1 VAVDARVILAYLQK
15 IQFSKNKSDVVAK
28 EDGSFV
34 KREKRKIEQ
43 PAPPQPAAPQQP
55 GQPIA
60 VAQPPPPKRQAQPRA
75 QQNQPHNILFCQ
87 GLPDNCTDQMLVVL
101 FTQYTGYKEVRLIA
115 AKNVAFV
122 EFEDSIQ
129 AGIALQQLNGFKLT
143 PEQPMS
149 VSYARK

>member
-1 VAVDARVILAYLQK
+1 MAT
-15 IQFSKNKSDVVAK
+15 
-28 EDGSFV
+28 
-34 KREKRKIEQ
+34 
-43 PAPPQPAAPQQP
+43 
-55 GQPIA
+55 
-60 VAQPPPPKRQAQPRA
+60 QPPAPKRQAPARA

-87 GLPDNCTDQMLVVL
+87 GLPDNSTDQMLVVL

-115 AKNVAFV
+115 PKNVAFV
-122 EFEDSIQ
+122 EFEDSVQ